1 MLQNLLNI
9 TDSVAEVAQVLE
21 SNTVENY
28 LVSGILG
35 GSVVGTL
42 GFLLLKGVL
51 AQLKQY
57 GELVVSYQNREN
69 NLLAEHAQLGRINEE
84 QRRFIDEN
92 RIHLEACRKENE
104 ISNRRI
110 EIMAMEILDLKGKI
124 QLLEA
129 KNEEV

>member
-1 MLQNLLNI
+1 
-9 TDSVAEVAQVLE
+9 VAAVAQVLE
-21 SNTVENY
+21 SSAVENY

-35 GSVVGTL
+35 GSVVGSL

-84 QRRFIDEN
+84 QRRFIDET
-92 RIHLEACRKENE
+92 RIHLDACRKENE
-104 ISNRRI
+104 IVNKRM
-110 EIMAMEILDLKGKI
+110 ETMALEILDLKGKI
-124 QLLEA
+124 KSLED
-129 KNEEV
+129 KNEEI